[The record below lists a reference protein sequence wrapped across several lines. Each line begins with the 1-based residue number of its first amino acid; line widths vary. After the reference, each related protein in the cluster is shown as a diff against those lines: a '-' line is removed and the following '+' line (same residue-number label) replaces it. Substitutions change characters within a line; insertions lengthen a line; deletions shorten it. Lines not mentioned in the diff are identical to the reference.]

1 MTDTVTDTATDAP
14 ARNPDLTDTPAE
26 HPFAQYVRILGKGP
40 NLSRPL
46 TGEEIEAAVRMIMR
60 GEVEPVQLG
69 AFLCLLRVKTETPEE
84 VAGFVRGIRAEL
96 ALPAGLPPVD
106 IDWPTWAGKG
116 RQLPWYLLA
125 ALLLAESGVTIFMHG
140 AEGHTGGRIY
150 ASRALELL
158 GVPTART
165 MEEAAAHLTARNFA
179 YVTLPTLSPRL
190 HEIMGLKAILGVR
203 SPLHTVGRCLNP
215 LGAGAQ
221 MLSVTHPPYLP
232 VHQEAAR
239 LLGQP
244 RMAVFK
250 GEGGE
255 AERRPQKR
263 CTVHTLADGVTGAE
277 EWPAMTSEALAAKD
291 HVMDASR
298 LAKVWRGED
307 DDAYARLSVI
317 GTAAV
322 ALKLL
327 GRAETIAQAQD
338 QAASLWENRARGRLP
353 GAG

>member
-1 MTDTVTDTATDAP
+1 MSDIQTT
-14 ARNPDLTDTPAE
+14 NPDLTTAPAE
-26 HPFAQYVRILGKGP
+26 HPFAQYVRVLGKGP

-46 TGEEIEAAVRMIMR
+46 TGAEIEAAVRMIMR
-60 GEVEPVQLG
+60 GEVEPAQVG

-96 ALPAGLPPVD
+96 TVPAGLPAVD

-125 ALLLAESGVTIFMHG
+125 ALLLADSGVTIFMHG

-158 GVPTART
+158 GVPTARSLD
-165 MEEAAAHLTARNFA
+165 EAAAHLSARNFA
-179 YVTLPTLSPRL
+179 YVTLPALSPRL
-190 HEIMGLKAILGVR
+190 QELMDLKAILGVR

-215 LGAGAQ
+215 LGATAQ

-255 AERRPQKR
+255 AERRPQKP
-263 CTVHTLADGVTGAE
+263 CTVHTLAEGVTGQE
-277 EWPAMTSEALAAKD
+277 DWPALTDAPLAAKD
-291 HVMDASR
+291 EVMDAGR
-298 LAKVWRGED
+298 LARVWRGDD

-327 GRAETIAQAQD
+327 GRADTVARAQD
-338 QAASLWENRARGRLP
+338 EAASLWENRARGRLP
-353 GAG
+353 GAA

>member
-1 MTDTVTDTATDAP
+1 MTETHTQ
-14 ARNPDLTDTPAE
+14 NPDLIDAPDE

-46 TGEEIEAAVRMIMR
+46 TGGEIEAAVRMIMR

-96 ALPAGLPPVD
+96 TLPAGLPAVD
-106 IDWPTWAGKG
+106 LDWPTWAGKG

-125 ALLLAESGVTIFMHG
+125 ALLLAESGVTVFMHG

-165 MEEAAAHLTARNFA
+165 LDEAAAHLTARNFA

-190 HEIMGLKAILGVR
+190 QEIMDLKAILGVR

-215 LGAGAQ
+215 LGATAQ

-255 AERRPQKR
+255 AERRPQKP
-263 CTVHTLADGVTGAE
+263 CDVHTLHDGVTGLE
-277 EWPAMTSEALAAKD
+277 EWPALTDGPVQAKD
-291 HVMDASR
+291 EIMDASR

-317 GTAAV
+317 GTVAV

-338 QAASLWENRARGRLP
+338 EAASLWENRARGRLP
-353 GAG
+353 GAA

>member
-1 MTDTVTDTATDAP
+1 MTDADIP
-14 ARNPDLTDTPAE
+14 PRNPDLTAAPTE

-46 TGEEIEAAVRMIMR
+46 TGPEIEDAVRMIMR
-60 GEVEPVQLG
+60 REVEPVQLG

-96 ALPAGLPPVD
+96 PLPADRPAVD

-125 ALLLAESGVTIFMHG
+125 ALLLAENGVTIFMHG
-140 AEGHTGGRIY
+140 AEGHTGGRLY

-158 GVPTART
+158 GVPTARSLDQ
-165 MEEAAAHLTARNFA
+165 AAAHLAARNFA
-179 YVTLPTLSPRL
+179 YVTLPALSPRL
-190 HEIMGLKAILGVR
+190 QELMDLKAILGVR

-215 LGAGAQ
+215 LGATAQ

-255 AERRPQKR
+255 AERRPQKP
-263 CTVHTLADGVTGAE
+263 CTVHTLIDGVTGAE
-277 EWPAMTSEALAAKD
+277 DWPALSAEPLPAKD
-291 HVMDASR
+291 EIMDAPR
-298 LAKVWRGED
+298 LARVWRGED

-327 GRAETIAQAQD
+327 GRAGSIDEAQD
-338 QAASLWENRARGRLP
+338 QAAALWERRARDRLP
-353 GAG
+353 GAA